1 VLFALLISGFGG
13 VQVWKQENATLPP
26 RIPRYRNIT
35 AAPFFTFCVSGA
47 MTVVAYFLPTWFRA
61 IQGVN
66 AVQSGIRTV
75 PLIISLL
82 VASIISGGLTSKI
95 GYYMP
100 FLILCV
106 VAMVVGGFMSTF
118 KSNSTKAVWMGF

>member
-1 VLFALLISGFGG
+1 
-13 VQVWKQENATLPP
+13 
-26 RIPRYRNIT
+26 
-35 AAPFFTFCVSGA
+35 

-106 VAMVVGGFMSTF
+106 AVMVVGGFMSTF